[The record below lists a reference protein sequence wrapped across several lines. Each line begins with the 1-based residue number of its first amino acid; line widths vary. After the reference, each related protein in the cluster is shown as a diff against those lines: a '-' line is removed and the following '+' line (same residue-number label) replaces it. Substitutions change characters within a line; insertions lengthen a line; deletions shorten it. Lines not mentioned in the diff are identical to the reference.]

1 MSIGRFG
8 DGPEVWS
15 TASDEELIDR
25 AFADWQSITSRSSA
39 RVLAAEVQR
48 WNSALPQYLPGH
60 AARIAGLDEQIA
72 ELDGLDLAGSAFAGV
87 GIPACIARAEAVAQ
101 RQRTR
106 QADGP

>member
-1 MSIGRFG
+1 MRNSSTGPSPIG
-8 DGPEVWS
+8 
-15 TASDEELIDR
+15 
-25 AFADWQSITSRSSA
+25 SRSPLVRSA

-60 AARIAGLDEQIA
+60 AARIAGLDAQIA

-101 RQRTR
+101 RQRTPAGR
-106 QADGP
+106 RAVTDGSAPLNFTD